1 MARFAKGKYALAIS
15 DISGQAF
22 PWNEMV
28 TQWNGLFVH
37 YSEFESKQPQLD
49 PKPSQADPTALPK
62 SRPQQPPPDTL
73 RFLDFNPLRTFAAG
87 SPIVNVKSPN
97 HQRNYGDQVRFR
109 GAPTTSSA
117 ASTDPQFSNIAN
129 IDGITGA
136 TICQAA
142 GYTVYPGLYTSYT
155 TTLNG
160 AIDATTTDVILST
173 VSGFNGVA
181 TSPFEPTI
189 ANPSGTPTYGA
200 LVGTEII
207 SYTGVGPA
215 DNIQQTFSVKV
226 VSTDSGNKYYI
237 DNVQQDTLTFI
248 KTGTYTFS
256 QSDSSNDGHPLR
268 IATSLDGTEYTTG
281 VTTFGT
287 PGEDGAY
294 TRIVVDSS
302 APSTLYYKCNIHS
315 GMGGQINVT
324 EVTDNQ
330 LTGVTRGAFGS
341 TAASHNSG
349 VAVRLLLTPANNYYF
364 TAGSNATT
372 GQIAGGG
379 YNVSSGPVTL
389 KTIGPQA

>member
-1 MARFAKGKYALAIS
+1 MARYAQGKYALAIS

-62 SRPQQPPPDTL
+62 TRPQQPPPDTL

-87 SPIVNVKSPN
+87 SPIVNVSSLN
-97 HQRNYGDQVRFR
+97 HQRNYGDTVRFR
-109 GAPTTSSA
+109 GAPTTSPGTGTPDTIGDDGPVA
-117 ASTDPQFSNIAN
+117 GNPVVGFSNIAN

-142 GYTVYPGLYTSYT
+142 GYTIIPGMYTSYT

-160 AIDATTTDVILST
+160 AIDATTTTVILTSVT
-173 VSGFNGVA
+173 GFNGVTTA
-181 TSPFEPTI
+181 PIEPTI
-189 ANPSGTPTYGA
+189 ANPNGTPTYGA

-207 SYTGVGPA
+207 SYTGF
-215 DNIQQTFSVKV
+215 T
-226 VSTDSGNKYYI
+226 
-237 DNVQQDTLTFI
+237 
-248 KTGTYTFS
+248 
-256 QSDSSNDGHPLR
+256 SN
-268 IATSLDGTEYTTG
+268 T
-281 VTTFGT
+281 
-287 PGEDGAY
+287 
-294 TRIVVDSS
+294 
-302 APSTLYYKCNIHS
+302 
-315 GMGGQINVT
+315 
-324 EVTDNQ
+324 

-341 TAASHNSG
+341 TAAAHNTG
-349 VAVRLLLTPANNYYF
+349 VAVRLLLTPANNYFF

-372 GQIAGGG
+372 GQINGGG

-389 KTIGPQA
+389 KTIGPQT

>member
-87 SPIVNVKSPN
+87 SPIINVNSPN

-215 DNIQQTFSVKV
+215 DNIQQTFSVRV
-226 VSTDSGNKYYI
+226 VNTASGNKYYI
-237 DNVQQDTLTFI
+237 DDVQQDTLTFI

-256 QSDSSNDGHPLR
+256 QTDSTNETHPLR
-268 IATSLDGTEYTTG
+268 FYTAADKSGGEYTTG

-287 PGEDGAY
+287 PGVTEGAY

-302 APSTLYYKCNIHS
+302 APATLYYQCSSHAE
-315 GMGGQINVT
+315 MGGQINVT

-349 VAVRLLLTPANNYYF
+349 VAVRL
-364 TAGSNATT
+364 
-372 GQIAGGG
+372 
-379 YNVSSGPVTL
+379 
-389 KTIGPQA
+389 